1 MSEDWAEK
9 LRRGNS
15 GTNYQTGRER
25 RGKRKTGWGGT
36 VGWEERGSERKGT
49 IGEER
54 GRREVRKKTRRNENG
69 GTGEKKEKEGENR
82 AGKIKS
88 E

>member
-36 VGWEERGSERKGT
+36 VGWEERGSERK
-49 IGEER
+49 
-54 GRREVRKKTRRNENG
+54 
-69 GTGEKKEKEGENR
+69 
-82 AGKIKS
+82 
-88 E
+88 